1 MKRFASIIDM
11 KSYQPGSFIRL
22 FALIIMIFIVP
33 TQLFCDGFIKEKE
46 TTLILK
52 LQANFLKSCQGKD
65 TACGK
70 IMFFPHFLF
79 DNDTIIFIMF
89 ILHLVGDSWLAYK
102 TTLVT
107 SMGIYFLSFI

>member
-1 MKRFASIIDM
+1 
-11 KSYQPGSFIRL
+11 
-22 FALIIMIFIVP
+22 
-33 TQLFCDGFIKEKE
+33 
-46 TTLILK
+46 
-52 LQANFLKSCQGKD
+52 
-65 TACGK
+65 
-70 IMFFPHFLF
+70 MFFPHLLF